1 LQNTTKGFGSGKIS
15 KEEVGEKRRA
25 REEKGPEKRR
35 GQRRE
40 GAREKKGTEKKRDW
54 RRKGTGEG
62 KGLEKERGCSW
73 HQNSPLAVA
82 RGSLTL
88 SKAWGCCRCR

>member
-62 KGLEKERGCSW
+62 KGLLVASEFAPCG
-73 HQNSPLAVA
+73 SPRFLNTVQ
-82 RGSLTL
+82 GLGVL
-88 SKAWGCCRCR
+88 